1 MYATSQLFQ
10 ENQHLRSIIY
20 RLETEL
26 GNFKGAPLGSSGNK
40 SLLTSL
46 GPPPNLNYLQTVP
59 PLPQSHAPLQ
69 IRPSPVVINKPRK
82 IVPHVPEQIK
92 KPKDH
97 HKSDSDLENDK
108 KMSLPSPSPTTTTD
122 NQNANENSCGQ
133 QFTFSITT
141 PATLRASSNSE
152 LVRKNEQIQVVQL
165 YPDHSHPANCLLE
178 NKKEPVQKQAS
189 PPFLSPL
196 TQYNPCD
203 MAGSV
208 ASFSSSSDEEE
219 KTARNEKEFND
230 MLQPLL
236 DHPED
241 FDFSNLNNSNNQN
254 QQYRQ
259 DSLSNPSFIL
269 NQLLYEANNSNNWN
283 LMNNTS
289 Y

>member
-20 RLETEL
+20 RLDSEL

-46 GPPPNLNYLQTVP
+46 GPLPNLNYLQAVP
-59 PLPQSHAPLQ
+59 PLPQSHAPIQ
-69 IRPSPVVINKPRK
+69 IRPSTAVMNKPRK
-82 IVPHVPEQIK
+82 IVPHDPEQIK
-92 KPKDH
+92 KPKNH

-108 KMSLPSPSPTTTTD
+108 TSLPSPTMTTD
-122 NQNANENSCGQ
+122 SKNANENSCGQ

-141 PATLRASSNSE
+141 PATLRASSNNE

-178 NKKEPVQKQAS
+178 NKKEPVQKQTS
-189 PPFLSPL
+189 PPFSSPL
-196 TQYNPCD
+196 TQYNPGN
-203 MAGSV
+203 MAVSV

-219 KTARNEKEFND
+219 KTVRNEKEFND

-236 DHPED
+236 NHPED
-241 FDFSNLNNSNNQN
+241 FDFSNLNNINNQN